1 MTKSEAIQYLKAIR
15 YQFEISLP
23 EQGDYEDNSMIAR
36 ETVEAEEDNLNC
48 IKALD
53 MAIEALQRKR

>member
-1 MTKSEAIQYLKAIR
+1 MTKSEAIQYLEAIR